1 MKRTGAIISGSF
13 FLFIALWVVLAIPTL
28 ENPYWIL
35 ENTTQNIG
43 KIQYRESLD
52 EPLTEESRVIFNW
65 YREIIS
71 ENSQYYDVQT
81 IYEAIDISTNESLW
95 ELVIDEKMNKD
106 RSYYD
111 KPGYLTWP
119 NNMIK
124 KDYTVYDLGGE
135 TLLYEFLGTEE
146 RNGLEVYTYEGGT
159 TFDISEEY
167 PEFAPY
173 TVYEDY
179 YSIDFVDPKT
189 GIAVAYTEEFVDY
202 VIIDGEKFPILIV
215 SNEPNV
221 FGEKKLIEEIKNFH
235 NLLAIYHYGLPIL
248 VGIVSLSMFFVLNY
262 KNREKEKSKELE
274 IFSSILDKTSMIIK
288 LDSEKRILF
297 VNDNFKNGTGYS
309 LNEIKNKSL
318 SDLEFDDISP
328 SSSENTD
335 FWTQDIQFKMKD
347 GNQLSSYS
355 VITRI
360 YENNS
365 DFYLIYSLD
374 VSEQKALETEL
385 KLINKT
391 KSEFVALVAHEL
403 RTPLAVNIFLTKTLL
418 DFSDLSDEIKST
430 VREIY
435 SNQFTIDN
443 LITDFFD
450 MEKLELSQMQLKKN
464 IFSTHELVSNL
475 KKSLSTL
482 FSTKNLFLIS
492 ECNVDDA
499 YGDFKRITQV
509 LTNLVKNSID
519 FSPENSEIKITA
531 TKMSNHVKFSV
542 EDQGSGIPIEK
553 QDKVFSKFYQV
564 DSSVTREHGG
574 TGLGLAISKALVE
587 KHGGKIWFESVEGK
601 GTVFHFTLPD
611 KNYSPEL

>member
-146 RNGLEVYTYEGGT
+146 MNGLEVYKYEGGT

-202 VIIDGEKFPILIV
+202 VTIDGEKFPILIV
-215 SNEPNV
+215 SNEPND
-221 FGEKKLIEEIKNFH
+221 FGEKKLIEEIKTFH

-262 KNREKEKSKELE
+262 KNREKEKSKELQV
-274 IFSSILDKTSMIIK
+274 FSSILDKTSMIIK

-335 FWTQDIQFKMKD
+335 FWTQDIRFKKKD

-418 DFSDLSDEIKST
+418 DFSDLSDETKST

>member
-106 RSYYD
+106 RSYND

-119 NNMIK
+119 NNMVA

-146 RNGLEVYTYEGGT
+146 MNGLEVYKYEGGT

-173 TVYEDY
+173 TIYEDY
-179 YSIDFVDPKT
+179 YSIDFVEPKT
-189 GIAVAYTEEFVDY
+189 GIAVAYYEEFVDY
-202 VIIDGEKFPILIV
+202 AIIDEEKFPILIV

-221 FGEKKLIEEIKNFH
+221 FGEKKLIEEIKTFH
-235 NLLAIYHYGLPIL
+235 NLLAIYHYGLPTL

-262 KNREKEKSKELE
+262 KNREKEKSKELQV
-274 IFSSILDKTSMIIK
+274 FSSILDKTSMIIK
-288 LDSEKRILF
+288 LDSDKRILF

-328 SSSENTD
+328 SSSQNTD
-335 FWTQDIQFKMKD
+335 FWTQDIRFKKKD

-360 YENNS
+360 YENNLE
-365 DFYLIYSLD
+365 FYLIYSLD
-374 VSEQKALETEL
+374 VTEQKALETEL

-391 KSEFVALVAHEL
+391 KSEFVAVVAHEL
-403 RTPLAVNIFLTKTLL
+403 RTPLAVNIYLTKSLL
-418 DFSDLSDEIKST
+418 DFSDLSDEDKST
-430 VREIY
+430 VQEIY

-450 MEKLELSQMQLKKN
+450 MEKIELSQMSLKSN
-464 IFSTHELVSNL
+464 TFSTHELVSNL

-482 FSTKNLFLIS
+482 FSTKNQFLVS
-492 ECNVDDA
+492 EINVDDA
-499 YGDFKRITQV
+499 YGDLKRITQI

-519 FSPENSEIKITA
+519 FSPEKSEIKITI
-531 TKMSNHVKFSV
+531 TKINNHVKFSV
-542 EDQGSGIPIEK
+542 EDHGGGIPIEK
-553 QDKVFSKFYQV
+553 QDKVFTKFYQI
-564 DSSVTREHGG
+564 DSSVRREHGG

-587 KHGGKIWFESVEGK
+587 KHGGKIWFESTEGK

-611 KNYSPEL
+611 KNNALEL